1 MRKKW
6 NNIFVF
12 ALTALLLWGCGKG
25 IEPNFQGDPASAGF
39 RSRMTYDGT
48 NLYTVNGKDLK
59 IFNLDNARNP
69 VLNNEVQ
76 MDAFIQ
82 SIYSARGLVA
92 VGIPQG
98 FNLFTILNSEP
109 LQSLGRITG
118 DGAMSLAIDT
128 PFVYA
133 GQGKND
139 VFATNTGFPANGLYL
154 FSTARR
160 FGLIYSLKLDD
171 VTGLAV
177 KDSLLFVCDGHLSV
191 YVRRDDPS
199 DPAASRLVL
208 KKSYSIPADN
218 ATVTVDNRLILT
230 SASGILQCSYSED
243 NVEVISTIPV
253 SH

>member
-1 MRKKW
+1 MRNKYCY
-6 NNIFVF
+6 ILLSV
-12 ALTALLLWGCGKG
+12 LTFFGCGKKIG
-25 IEPNFQGDPASAGF
+25 LNTEGDPASAGF

-48 NLYTVNGKDLK
+48 NLYTVNGEDLK
-59 IFNLDNARNP
+59 IFNLDDARNP
-69 VLNNEVQ
+69 VLDNQVRMNAYV
-76 MDAFIQ
+76 Q

-98 FNLFTILNSEP
+98 FNLFTTINSEP
-109 LQSLGRITG
+109 LQPLFNIGG
-118 DGAMSLAIDT
+118 DGAMSIAIDT

-154 FSTARR
+154 FNTSRHL
-160 FGLIYSLKLDD
+160 GLLYSIRLNE

-199 DPAASRLVL
+199 DPSASRLVL
-208 KKSYSIPADN
+208 KKNYSIAADN
-218 ATVTVDNRLILT
+218 ATITVDNRLILT
-230 SASGILQCSYSED
+230 SASGISQCSYAED
-243 NVEVISTIPV
+243 KVEVISTIPV